1 MIEDPYKVLGIQE
14 GASKEEIKK
23 AYRKKAKECH
33 PDLNPN
39 DPTAAER
46 MHQVNE
52 AYEMLMN
59 PEKYQRQNAGQARS
73 AYSQGGAYGQNS
85 SYGQGSAYGQNGS
98 YGQGGPYGNGTNGG
112 YGYGGTWQTFDFE
125 DLFGYGTHRNQE
137 LFRPERMAGD
147 SETIKQVV
155 DLINIGRYAYANDT
169 LNTVTSQFRDGRWYY
184 LSAIVNYGMG
194 NTMTATERI
203 DRAIQMEPGNGLY
216 TDVKQSMYYTGR
228 TYTAN
233 GEAYQAYVTSMGR
246 FCLNMWL
253 LQLFCTCFRWC

>member
-1 MIEDPYKVLGIQE
+1 MIEDPYKVLGLQE

-46 MHQVNE
+46 MHKVNE

-59 PEKYQRQNAGQARS
+59 PEKYQKQNQRANAGQARS
-73 AYSQGGAYGQNS
+73 AYGQS
-85 SYGQGSAYGQNGS
+85 GPYGQNGS
-98 YGQGGPYGNGTNGG
+98 YGQNGPYGGNQGG
-112 YGYGGTWQTFDFE
+112 YGYGGWQTFDFE

-155 DLINIGRYAYANDT
+155 DLINIGRYAYANET

-184 LSAIVNYGMG
+184 LSAIANYGMG
-194 NTMTATERI
+194 NTMTAAERI

-216 TDVKQSMYYTGR
+216 ANVKQSMYYTGR
-228 TYTAN
+228 TYTEN
-233 GEAYQAYVTSMGR
+233 GEAYQTYMTNMGR